1 VARNKLKEQVKWA
14 IEVIEVDGESAGY
27 GVNIL

>member
-1 VARNKLKEQVKWA
+1 VARNKLKEQIERTV
-14 IEVIEVDGESAGY
+14 EVIEVDGESAGY

>member
-1 VARNKLKEQVKWA
+1 VARYKLKEQVKRTV
-14 IEVIEVDGESAGY
+14 EVIEVDGESAGY